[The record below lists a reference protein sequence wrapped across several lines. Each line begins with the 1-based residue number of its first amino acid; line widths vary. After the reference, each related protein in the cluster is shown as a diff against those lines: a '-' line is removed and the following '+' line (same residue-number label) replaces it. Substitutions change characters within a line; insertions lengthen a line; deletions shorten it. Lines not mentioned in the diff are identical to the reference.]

1 MSVGNMVLRWVC
13 PWLHLMLTWLLAL
26 GGLTYGVSP
35 LDMAAAFST
44 FANEGVFT
52 EPYAITQ
59 ITDAQGNVIY
69 TAEPG
74 A

>member
-1 MSVGNMVLRWVC
+1 MCIRDREYGVKMGLPLVASDANLA
-13 PWLHLMLTWLLAL
+13 LAL

-52 EPYAITQ
+52 EPYAITK
-59 ITDAQGNVIY
+59 ITDRCV
-69 TAEPG
+69 
-74 A
+74 